1 MAEIG
6 PQQPLR
12 DRPRAHRAAFFKTW
26 LKDPFHVAS
35 VLPSSKDLAKLI
47 ASGLGPGVRV
57 IELGPG
63 TGAVTEAIL
72 ESGVHPDDLFL
83 VEQNKTFVDILKRRF
98 PSVTVL
104 HGDAGS
110 LTRLLSAQRGTI
122 DYVISGV
129 PILWFKREKKIEI
142 LREAFAVLGPRGRF
156 HQLTY
161 FGRMP
166 IGGRILAMLDLKP
179 KLLGISTRNLP
190 PAFVYRIER
199 RASALAQ

>member
-1 MAEIG
+1 MTEIQ
-6 PQQPLR
+6 PQRTLPDSQ
-12 DRPRAHRAAFFKTW
+12 RAHRAASFKTW

-35 VLPSSKDLAKLI
+35 VLPSSKDLAKLV

-57 IELGPG
+57 VELGPG

-72 ESGVHPDDLFL
+72 ESGVRPEDLYL
-83 VEQNKTFVDILKRRF
+83 IEQNGTFVEILRHRF
-98 PSVTVL
+98 PGVTVR
-104 HGDAGS
+104 HGDAGA
-110 LTRLLSAQRGTI
+110 LTRQFGDLRGHI

-129 PILWFKREKKIEI
+129 PILWFKREKKVEI
-142 LREAFAVLGPRGRF
+142 LREAFSLLGPKGRF

-166 IGGRILAMLDLKP
+166 INGQILASLDLKP

-199 RASALAQ
+199 RSAARSR